1 MSAKE
6 RLARVARISAVGVAL
21 LAALGTPAAW
31 GQSGWRPEKGV
42 ELIVP
47 TGPGANNDRMVR
59 IVQKVLQDQKL
70 VTTPVV
76 AVNKP
81 GGNQYLAVVYLGQ
94 RGADPHSLLLTNPT
108 VFTNELT
115 GVAQLHYTSLTPIAL
130 LLVESNAITVKAD
143 SPLHNMRDLMDRL
156 KADPDSVSFAMPSR
170 GGVPHLAL
178 GAAVKA
184 GGLDPKKLKVVV
196 FRTTGESIT
205 AVAGGHV
212 HAIVSSLASVMPHV
226 KTGSLRVLALAAR
239 ERRGGAAANVPT
251 LREQGLATDGIA
263 AWRGMSGPKGLSPAH
278 IAFWEDALAKVV
290 ESGDWKSF
298 LEENDL
304 SAQFLRSREF
314 AKYLEGEYAATKSLM
329 TDLGLLK

>member
-1 MSAKE
+1 MIMQRPAW
-6 RLARVARISAVGVAL
+6 AARIAAVSAALLVAL
-21 LAALGTPAAW
+21 GAPAAW
-31 GQSGWRPEKGV
+31 GQPGWRPEKPV

-47 TGPGANNDRMVR
+47 TAPGANNDRMVR
-59 IVQKVLQDQKL
+59 LVQKVLQDQKL

-76 AVNKP
+76 AINKP

-115 GVAQLHYTSLTPIAL
+115 GLAQQHYTSLTPIAL
-130 LLVESNAITVKAD
+130 LLVESNAISVKAD
-143 SPLHNMRDLMDRL
+143 SPITNMRDLLDRL

-184 GGLDPKKLKVVV
+184 GGLDPRKLKIVV
-196 FRTTGESIT
+196 FKATGESIT

-212 HAIVSSLASVMPHV
+212 QVIVSSLASVMSHV
-226 KTGSLRVLALAAR
+226 KAGSLRVLALAAR

-251 LREQGLATDGIA
+251 LREQGIPTDGVA
-263 AWRGMSGPKGLSPAH
+263 AWRGMSGPKGLSAAH
-278 IAFWEDALAKVV
+278 VAFWEDALAKVV
-290 ESGDWKSF
+290 ASGEWKSF
-298 LEENDL
+298 LEESEL
-304 SAQFLRSREF
+304 SSQFLGSREF
-314 AKYLEGEYAATKSLM
+314 AKYLEGEYATTKALM

>member
-1 MSAKE
+1 MMQVSAWGA
-6 RLARVARISAVGVAL
+6 RLFVVSAAL
-21 LAALGTPAAW
+21 LCALAIPKAW
-31 GQSGWRPEKGV
+31 SQSPWRPDKPV
-42 ELIVP
+42 ELIIP
-47 TGPGANNDRMVR
+47 TAPGANNDRMVR

-70 VTTPVV
+70 VTTPVL
-76 AVNKP
+76 AINKP
-81 GGNQYLAVVYLGQ
+81 GGNQHLAVVYLGQ

-108 VFTNELT
+108 IFTNELT
-115 GVAQLHYTSLTPIAL
+115 GVSQQHYTSLTPIAL

-143 SPLHNMRDLMDRL
+143 SPMKGMRDLMDRL
-156 KADPDSVSFAMPSR
+156 KADPDAVSFAMPSR

-196 FRTTGESIT
+196 FKASGESIT
-205 AVAGGHV
+205 AVSGGHV
-212 HAIVSSLASVMPHV
+212 HAMVSSLASVMPHV
-226 KTGSLRVLALAAR
+226 KAGSLRVLAIAAR

-251 LREQGLATDGIA
+251 LREQGIPSDGVA

-278 IAFWEDALAKVV
+278 VAFWDGALAKAV

-304 SAQFLRSREF
+304 SSQFLRSRDF
-314 AKYLEGEYAATKSLM
+314 AKYLEGEYATTKSVM
-329 TDLGLLK
+329 ADLALLK

>member
-1 MSAKE
+1 MIMQRPARTTRIAAVSA
-6 RLARVARISAVGVAL
+6 AL
-21 LAALGTPAAW
+21 LAALGAPAAW
-31 GQSGWRPEKGV
+31 GQSGWRPERPV

-59 IVQKVLQDQKL
+59 LVQKVLQDQKL

-115 GVAQLHYTSLTPIAL
+115 GLTQQHYTSLTPIAL
-130 LLVESNAITVKAD
+130 LLVESNAISVKAD
-143 SPLHNMRDLMDRL
+143 SPITNMRDLMDRL

-184 GGLDPKKLKVVV
+184 GGLDPKKLKIVV
-196 FRTTGESIT
+196 FKTTGESIT

-212 HAIVSSLASVMPHV
+212 QVIVSSLASVMSHA
-226 KTGSLRVLALAAR
+226 KAGNLRVLALAAR

-251 LREQGLATDGIA
+251 LREQGIATDGVA
-263 AWRGMSGPKGLSPAH
+263 AWRGMSGPKGLSAAH
-278 IAFWEDALAKVV
+278 VAFWEDALAKVV
-290 ESGDWKSF
+290 ASGEWKSF
-298 LEENDL
+298 LEESEL
-304 SAQFLRSREF
+304 SSQFLGSREF
-314 AKYLEGEYAATKSLM
+314 AKYLEGEYATTKALM

>member
-1 MSAKE
+1 MMQVSAW
-6 RLARVARISAVGVAL
+6 RAPLFAVSVAVCC
-21 LAALGTPAAW
+21 ALGAPAAW
-31 GQSGWRPEKGV
+31 SQSAWRPDKPV
-42 ELIVP
+42 ELIIP
-47 TGPGANNDRMVR
+47 TAPGANNDRMVR

-70 VTTPVV
+70 VTTPVL
-76 AVNKP
+76 AINKP
-81 GGNQYLAVVYLGQ
+81 GGNQHLAVLYLGQ

-108 VFTNELT
+108 IFTNELN
-115 GVAQLHYTSLTPIAL
+115 GVSQQHYTSLTPIAL

-143 SPLHNMRDLMDRL
+143 SPMKTMRDLMERL
-156 KADPDSVSFAMPSR
+156 KADPDAVSFAMPSR

-196 FRTTGESIT
+196 FKTSGESIT
-205 AVAGGHV
+205 AVSGGHV
-212 HAIVSSLASVMPHV
+212 HAMVSSLASAMPQV
-226 KTGSLRVLALAAR
+226 KAGTLRVLAIAAR

-251 LREQGLATDGIA
+251 LREQGIPSDGVA

-278 IAFWEDALAKVV
+278 VAFWDGALAKAI

-304 SAQFLRSREF
+304 SSQFLRSRDF
-314 AKYLEGEYAATKSLM
+314 AKYLEGEYATTKAVM
-329 TDLGLLK
+329 ADLGLLK